1 MNAQV
6 EKFITRAKEK
16 EQKNIQRERSKL
28 ISQMWINPRDVT
40 DEEFE
45 EIKKYIH
52 LYDAHYDNTESKL
65 RTISCLT
72 LILSIIGG
80 VCCIITGTSDYE
92 ENLIVLGIIILFS
105 GILQYLCS
113 LIFTKISQNLTN
125 INNSLK
131 ELLNSK

>member
-16 EQKNIQRERSKL
+16 EQKNIQRERSKV
-28 ISQMWINPRDVT
+28 ISQMGINPRDVT
-40 DEEFE
+40 DEEYE

-52 LYDAHYDNTESKL
+52 LYDAHYDSTESKL

-105 GILQYLCS
+105 GILQYLCT

-131 ELLNSK
+131 ELLKSK